1 MYAAHEPYVL
11 REFPSYETKHALRAL
26 SSSYP
31 HFRGCEMRRNL
42 ISLVYAMI
50 FPLLFVSG
58 LSAEQQAQTDNST
71 QPSTP
76 EVKGCQNLKDPAKL
90 NNDVLIQC
98 KDDLQKSITD
108 LNTKL
113 TYLRDIR
120 GYLADLA
127 REKQQS
133 KREDLEKKIAD
144 TEPWAGL
151 HQGDGQKPAEVDKT
165 IRQVE
170 RDLSD
175 ETKDLR
181 AMDTEISQRLNIQG
195 KAQDFKSRV
204 SLYFSFLVALVIACF
219 FLIANSDPKVKQEI
233 FSERQGLQFITLFV
247 LIIAIILF
255 GVTGVLEGKE
265 LAALL
270 GGLAG
275 YILGSSASGRDKSR
289 DGGTNVQGQ
298 QQQQNP

>member
-1 MYAAHEPYVL
+1 
-11 REFPSYETKHALRAL
+11 
-26 SSSYP
+26 
-31 HFRGCEMRRNL
+31 MRRNL
-42 ISLVYAMI
+42 ISLI
-50 FPLLFVSG
+50 FATIFALLFASG
-58 LSAEQQAQTDNST
+58 LSAQQQAQTENST
-71 QPSTP
+71 QPSIP
-76 EVKGCQNLKDPAKL
+76 EVKGCQNLKDLSKL

-98 KDDLQKSITD
+98 KDDLQKNITD
-108 LNTKL
+108 LNTRL

-127 REKQQS
+127 REKQQP
-133 KREDLEKKIAD
+133 KREELEKKIAD
-144 TEPWAGL
+144 TEPWTGL
-151 HQGDGQKPAEVDKT
+151 HQGDGQKPAVVDTT
-165 IRQVE
+165 IRQLE
-170 RDLSD
+170 RDLND

-204 SLYFSFLVALVIACF
+204 SAYFSLLVALVIGCF
-219 FLIANSDPKVKQEI
+219 FLIANSDPTVKREI

-275 YILGSSASGRDKSR
+275 YILGSSASGRDKPR
-289 DGGTNVQGQ
+289 DGGNDQGQ
-298 QQQQNP
+298 QQQNP

>member
-1 MYAAHEPYVL
+1 MP
-11 REFPSYETKHALRAL
+11 
-26 SSSYP
+26 
-31 HFRGCEMRRNL
+31 RNL

-58 LSAEQQAQTDNST
+58 LAAQQQAQTDNST

-76 EVKGCQNLKDPAKL
+76 EVTGCQNLKEPAKL

-98 KDDLQKSITD
+98 KDDLQKSMAD
-108 LNTKL
+108 LNTRL

-127 REKQQS
+127 REKQQP
-133 KREDLEKKIAD
+133 KREELEKKIAD
-144 TEPWAGL
+144 TELWAGL
-151 HQGDGQKPAEVDKT
+151 HQSDGQKPAVVDTT
-165 IRQVE
+165 IRQLE
-170 RDLSD
+170 RDLND

-181 AMDTEISQRLNIQG
+181 TMDTEISQRLNIQG

-219 FLIANSDPKVKQEI
+219 FLLANSDEKVKQEI

-275 YILGSSASGRDKSR
+275 YILGSSASGREKPADSR
-289 DGGTNVQGQ
+289 AQVQ